1 MKIVFISNYFTHHQ
15 KPLSDALAE
24 HCDYTF
30 VSTTEMTAERK
41 NMGWGAE
48 ADPAYVRS
56 YLKEPEAVSEI
67 IKQADIVITGSAPEI
82 IVQACLR
89 RKQPV
94 LRYSE
99 RPLKKGIEPLKFLPR
114 FMKWHCQ
121 NPPWCIVYML
131 CSSAF
136 TAGDYA
142 KFGLFRGKTFRWGYF
157 PQVKKYENVH
167 AMVDGKEKNTILWAG
182 RFLEWKH
189 PDDAIRVAERLKS
202 EGVNFRLNL
211 IGSGPMEETMNRM
224 IQEAGLQDCVRLL
237 GTMRPEE
244 VRSHM
249 ERAGIF
255 LMTSDRREGWGAV
268 VNEAMNSGCGVV
280 VSDAI
285 GSAGYLIRDGE
296 NGCVYRSGNV
306 DALYEKVKMLLD
318 DPEKTCS
325 MGLEAYRTITE
336 LWNGEVAAQRV
347 ITLAQKILDGEKNLN
362 LFPDGPGSPDPTR

>member
-24 HCDYTF
+24 RCGYTF
-30 VSTTEMTAERK
+30 VSTAEMTAERK

-56 YLKEPEAVSEI
+56 YIKEPEAISRI
-67 IKQADIVITGSAPEI
+67 IEQADVVIAGNAPAKLI
-82 IVQACLR
+82 QSCLR
-89 RKQPV
+89 RNQPV

-114 FMKWHCQ
+114 FFKWHYQ
-121 NPPWCIVYML
+121 NPPWRKVYML
-131 CSSAF
+131 CASAF

-142 KFGLFRGKTFRWGYF
+142 KFGLFREKNFRWGYF
-157 PQVKKYENVH
+157 PLMKQYEDIS
-167 AMVDGKEKNTILWAG
+167 ALMEGKEKATILWVG

-189 PDDAIRVAERLKS
+189 PDDAIRVAKRLKS
-202 EGVNFRLNL
+202 EGVHFRLDF
-211 IGSGPMEETMNRM
+211 IGSGPMEETLGRM
-224 IQEAGLQDCVRLL
+224 IQEEDLQDCVRLL

-249 ERAGIF
+249 ERAGVF

-285 GSAGYLIRDGE
+285 GSAAYLVRDGE
-296 NGCVYRSGNV
+296 NGCVYPSENV
-306 DALYEKVKMLLD
+306 DVLYEQAKMLLN
-318 DPEKTCS
+318 DPEKTRS
-325 MGLEAYRTITE
+325 MGLDAYRTITE
-336 LWNGEVAAQRV
+336 LWNGEVAAGRL
-347 ITLAQKILDGEKNLN
+347 IMLAQKILDGENDLN
-362 LFPDGPGSPDPTR
+362 LFPDGPVSPDAR

>member
-24 HCDYTF
+24 RCDYTF

-56 YLKEPEAVSEI
+56 YLKEPEAVSKVIE
-67 IKQADIVITGSAPEI
+67 QADVVIAGNAPAKLI
-82 IVQACLR
+82 QSCQR
-89 RKQPV
+89 RNQPV

-99 RPLKKGIEPLKFLPR
+99 RPLKKGLEPLKFLPR
-114 FMKWHCQ
+114 FFKWHCQ
-121 NPPWCIVYML
+121 NPPWRKVYML
-131 CSSAF
+131 CASAF

-142 KFGLFRGKTFRWGYF
+142 KFGLFRGKSFRWGYF
-157 PQVKKYENVH
+157 PQVKHYEDVS
-167 AMVDGKEKNTILWAG
+167 ALMAGKEKNTILWAG

-202 EGVNFRLNL
+202 EGMNFRLNL
-211 IGSGPMEETMNRM
+211 IGSGPMEDTMGRM
-224 IQEAGLQDCVRLL
+224 IREEGLQDCVRLL

-318 DPEKTCS
+318 DPEKTRG